1 MSDKQERRNW
11 TREETTLALA
21 LYLRTPTSQITVT
34 NPNVLMWAKAI
45 NRSAASV
52 KMKLFNLASHDV
64 RLRDKHLDSLKHGN
78 RMDEEVWNDSST
90 KARRKKD
97 ESDTEEECG
106 TSTVSLKRPR
116 RSSK

>member
-1 MSDKQERRNW
+1 MSDKQERSNW

-34 NPNVLMWAKAI
+34 NPNVLMLAKAI

-78 RMDEEVWNDSST
+78 RMDEEVWNDYMGQDQT
-90 KARRKKD
+90 KEA
-97 ESDTEEECG
+97 
-106 TSTVSLKRPR
+106 LQNPHL
-116 RSSK
+116 